1 MAESRAGTWTT
12 GRPAALFGW
21 VSRLRGAALPAEV
34 SAVIVTALLA
44 AVGCLLVTRVR
55 ISDQEPVGVL
65 RATAGAF
72 AVLAAVVFAAA
83 PRLSRAGLH
92 AAIATLVLG
101 IAMLAAHAHTVV
113 GLMTLTRA
121 FQWMAVYTA
130 LFLRPREA
138 RWHALGISV
147 ACVTAFVI
155 AGLPDTAIQA
165 VFVCGTVWVGTLML
179 SALSEGLR
187 TQADTDSLTGLLN
200 RNGFTK
206 IADREHAIA
215 ARTGAPL
222 AVAVLDLDGFKH
234 VNDLEGHVAG
244 DRMLA
249 ELASAWSR
257 NLRPGDVL
265 ARYGGDE
272 FLVLFPATSADE
284 AREALA
290 RLRRAHA
297 AGWSVGVAEWDAG
310 ETLAD
315 CLTRADRGLYEAK
328 AARRAPLVEITPAAA
343 ARA

>member
-1 MAESRAGTWTT
+1 MAESHAGPWRAGRSAVRFRW
-12 GRPAALFGW
+12 L
-21 VSRLRGAALPAEV
+21 SRLRGAELAPEVAALTLIAV
-34 SAVIVTALLA
+34 LASA
-44 AVGCLLVTRVR
+44 GCLLVSRVPV
-55 ISDQEPVGVL
+55 SDQEPVGLLVAL
-65 RATAGAF
+65 AGAF
-72 AVLAAVVFAAA
+72 AVLAAAVFAAA
-83 PRLSRAGLH
+83 PRLSRTGLH
-92 AAIATLVLG
+92 AAIGVLVLG
-101 IAMLAAHAHTVV
+101 IAVLASRAHAVV
-113 GLMTLTRA
+113 GLMTVTRA

-138 RWHALGISV
+138 RWHALGICA

-165 VFVCGTVWVGTLML
+165 LFVCGTVWVGTLML

-187 TQADTDSLTGLLN
+187 TQADTDSLTSLLN

-234 VNDLEGHVAG
+234 VNDLQGHVAG

-249 ELASAWSR
+249 ELAGAWSR
-257 NLRPGDVL
+257 SLRPGDVL

-290 RLRRAHA
+290 RLRAAHA
-297 AGWSVGVAEWDAG
+297 ARWSAGVAEWEAG

-315 CLTRADRGLYEAK
+315 CLTRADRRLYEAK

-343 ARA
+343 ARG